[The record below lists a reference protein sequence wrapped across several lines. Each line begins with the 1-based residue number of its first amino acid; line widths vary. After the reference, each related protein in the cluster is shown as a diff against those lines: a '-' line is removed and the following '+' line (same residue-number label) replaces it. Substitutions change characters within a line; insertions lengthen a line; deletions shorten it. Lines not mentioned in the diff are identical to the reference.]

1 MATMLRQGQP
11 CTAPLNNSKGRPT
24 SALTSAEAQPFDL
37 AGRVADQ
44 VRGDDVAALLART
57 GEPFLLVTARHWR
70 ARCSSK
76 RGEPRVRAM
85 VRRTASGFAD
95 DGRPLPVH
103 LRVLARLE
111 LDVIDLL
118 NRGSRRSRQSA
129 TRCTGGTRAAGEPL
143 RRLTPQP
150 AARRRT
156 TFQDAG
162 GGVALTC
169 LHAAAGRGDRW
180 GCRSRR
186 RIVGPEVAPTDE
198 VQTINLLDSCSQIR
212 ECCSPTN
219 ARSAVAH
226 ARLRSGARSGPG
238 LLGLACRGRPGSQLS
253 NVKGPLRADAAG
265 GLHPHRSASWRRRD
279 PTARIRN
286 IASHA

>member
-1 MATMLRQGQP
+1 MTLRRGTRLPRRAAAFIRNACGRGLRGRAPLRTRDQQARPHARAHRPGPGGVRKRRLMATVLRQGQP

-76 RGEPRVRAM
+76 RGEPRFRAM

-111 LDVIDLL
+111 LDAIDLL

-129 TRCTGGTRAAGEPL
+129 KRCTGGTRAAGEPL
-143 RRLTPQP
+143 RRPTPQP
-150 AARRRT
+150 AARRGT

-180 GCRSRR
+180 GRRARR
-186 RIVGPEVAPTDE
+186 RISV
-198 VQTINLLDSCSQIR
+198 R
-212 ECCSPTN
+212 ESRQPM
-219 ARSAVAH
+219 
-226 ARLRSGARSGPG
+226 RLRR
-238 LLGLACRGRPGSQLS
+238 
-253 NVKGPLRADAAG
+253 
-265 GLHPHRSASWRRRD
+265 
-279 PTARIRN
+279 
-286 IASHA
+286 